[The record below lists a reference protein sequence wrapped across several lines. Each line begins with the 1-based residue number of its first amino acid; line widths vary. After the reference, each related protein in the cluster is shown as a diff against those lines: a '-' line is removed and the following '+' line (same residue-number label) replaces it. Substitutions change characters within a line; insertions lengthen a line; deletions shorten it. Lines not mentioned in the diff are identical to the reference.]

1 MKTLTKRNLCIRH
14 PVTSRAGIRARATA
28 GDRSVSALDC
38 SKWRSCRLGAA
49 GCEQAGIPAVNAP
62 VIPQDAWIRHSF
74 CDLSTATPA
83 VAPTMDIGMWQPLF
97 RGVHTI
103 SLFSPLSRRVLVL
116 VWAGSAVF
124 PGFTATRVMSSYL
137 QFDTRDLFVLRGGM
151 IEVDGGS
158 SKDPKEKRD

>member
-103 SLFSPLSRRVLVL
+103 SLFSPLSRRVIVL

-124 PGFTATRVMSSYL
+124 PGYIHYRNQCDVIKSSMREIFL
-137 QFDTRDLFVLRGGM
+137 
-151 IEVDGGS
+151 
-158 SKDPKEKRD
+158 